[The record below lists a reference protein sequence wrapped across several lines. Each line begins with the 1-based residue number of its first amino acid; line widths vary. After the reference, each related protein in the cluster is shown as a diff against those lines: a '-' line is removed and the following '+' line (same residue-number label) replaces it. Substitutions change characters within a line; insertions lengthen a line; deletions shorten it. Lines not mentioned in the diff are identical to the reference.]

1 VRALLQRVSRAEVRV
16 DGRSVGAIG
25 RGLMIL
31 LGVAPQDDE
40 AVAEAMAAK
49 IAGLR
54 IFADEQG
61 LTNLSIVEVGGSAL
75 AVSQFTLFADARRGR
90 RPSFTGAAGPASGE
104 LLYDAFCN
112 ALATVIP
119 VEKGRFGADMQ
130 VELINEGPFTVWL
143 DSAELGMAPRRTV

>member
-16 DGRSVGAIG
+16 DGRSIGAIG
-25 RGLMIL
+25 AGLMIL
-31 LGVAPQDDE
+31 LGVGPEDDE
-40 AVAEAMAAK
+40 SVAEAMAAK

-61 LTNLSIVEVGGSAL
+61 LANLSIVEVGGSAL
-75 AVSQFTLFADARRGR
+75 VVSQFTLFADARRGR
-90 RPSFTGAAGPASGE
+90 RPSFTGAAGPVSGE

-112 ALATVIP
+112 ALATAVP
-119 VEKGRFGADMQ
+119 VKRGRFGADMQ